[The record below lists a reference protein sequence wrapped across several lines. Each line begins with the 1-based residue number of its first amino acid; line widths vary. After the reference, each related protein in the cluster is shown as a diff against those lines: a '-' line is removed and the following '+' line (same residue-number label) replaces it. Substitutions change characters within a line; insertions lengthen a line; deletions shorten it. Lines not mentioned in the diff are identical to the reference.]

1 MTDITLDRRAFLGS
15 LAAVAAAGAGCL
27 SGGEERPAYAE
38 SLPPDLTVPFVSVDM
53 TVTEEPESGG
63 PRLLPFLVPR
73 PGNNGEPRRVRLPT
87 DQLLDQED
95 PLLLF
100 PLEVGSWFLFGGSV
114 LFSLAGL
121 GYLVDREQ
129 TAVADEV
136 RVVGSV
142 GIALGSFDTERADE
156 QLRESGAA
164 TGASYERVEETDR
177 FDHYEPATTGTDEPD
192 FVSNGKP
199 AAVAVSNDRVLVARS
214 KTRLDSVIETV
225 TGDRDSLGDT
235 VSGFGRLLDRAGN
248 GALVT
253 GWHGPV
259 AASITDDNPDSN
271 PVRDAVVSTEA
282 DVVASVSFDPDEEA
296 LTARLATQNG
306 PLSAGRQSEAVAR
319 LGAAGQDRSM
329 TTGDGQLT
337 VSGTYRDIDYEQ
349 IRPGQHPT
357 DDLPSGDDL
366 PAVIEEAVPDDAVE
380 FVEPPDREGVVRVD
394 ITGDFEVD
402 ELRLVTVE
410 AGRESTAEFSSVRS
424 ISLYSYPNPDG
435 DEIRVIVTV
444 DGVSGII
451 ATAEYPL
458 TNGE

>member
-1 MTDITLDRRAFLGS
+1 MTDVTLDRRAFLGS

-27 SGGEERPAYAE
+27 SSGEERPAYAE
-38 SLPPDLTVPFVSVDM
+38 SLPPDLAVPFVSVDM
-53 TVTEEPESGG
+53 TVTEEPESSG
-63 PRLLPFLVPR
+63 PGLLPFLVPR

-87 DQLLDQED
+87 DRLLDQED

-100 PLEVGSWFLFGGSV
+100 PLEVGRWFLFGGSV

-136 RVVGSV
+136 RVVDGV
-142 GIALGSFDTERADE
+142 GIAVGSFDVERADE
-156 QLRESGAA
+156 RLRESGAA

-177 FDHYEPATTGTDEPD
+177 FDHYEPVATGTDESD
-192 FVSNGKP
+192 FVSDEKP
-199 AAVAVSNDRVLVARS
+199 AAVAVSNDRILVARS
-214 KTRLDSVIETV
+214 QTRLDGVVETA

-235 VSGFGRLLDRAGN
+235 VSGFESLLDRAGD

-259 AASITDDNPDSN
+259 EAPVTADNS

-282 DVVASVSFDPDEEA
+282 DVVASVSFDPEGEA

-319 LGAAGQDRSM
+319 LGAAGQDRSV
-329 TTGDGQLT
+329 TTSNGQLT

-366 PAVIEEAVPDDAVE
+366 PAVIEETVPDDAVE

-394 ITGDFEVD
+394 ISGDFGAD
-402 ELRLVTVE
+402 ELRIVAVE
-410 AGRESTAEFSSVRS
+410 SGHEGTAELSRIKS

-458 TNGE
+458 TNGG